1 MHRIIELFG
10 PDRCMMASNFPVD
23 HNSKWP
29 ADRLFPALLGLASR
43 YDEQTQRKL
52 FGGTALKVYTSGASA
67 SSEPIDFVDPH
78 FHVWDITD
86 DGVHDGKILFAPEG
100 KKDFRAEDYEKMMTS
115 KTKGNTTQGVAHT

>member
-1 MHRIIELFG
+1 MPAEATRGVGTESKKPAILLAVLTCPG
-10 PDRCMMASNFPVD
+10 TRMA
-23 HNSKWP
+23 
-29 ADRLFPALLGLASR
+29 
-43 YDEQTQRKL
+43 
-52 FGGTALKVYTSGASA
+52 TAKESA

-115 KTKGNTTQGVAHT
+115 KTKGNTTQGVYL